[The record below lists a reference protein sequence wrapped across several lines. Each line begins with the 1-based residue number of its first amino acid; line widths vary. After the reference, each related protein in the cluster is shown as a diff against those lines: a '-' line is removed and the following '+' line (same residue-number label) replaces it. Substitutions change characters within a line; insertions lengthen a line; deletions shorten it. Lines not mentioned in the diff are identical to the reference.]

1 MDRKKQI
8 EADMMILL
16 VTCAWGVSYVLTD
29 YSLKDM
35 GTMTLNAHRFLI
47 GAAVA
52 AVFGFKRLIK
62 VNKITLLYS
71 LAIGTALN
79 LVYVCVTYGMTR
91 TSIANAGFLCA
102 MTVLFTP
109 LFARVFLK
117 QRQELKVIISVAFSI
132 VGIALLTLDE
142 NFSINMNHL
151 AGDILCLGCGAFYS
165 IDLLL
170 TEKAVER
177 KDVNPFNLGILNLAV
192 AGVEFLILSFF
203 IESPHLPTSPMFWG
217 STLFLAVFCTGLAFV
232 IQPVAQQY
240 TTATHIGVIFTLEPV
255 FNAFAV
261 YFFLQQAL
269 STRAYFGGF
278 IMVVAVLIME
288 LNIKFISPRTK
299 SQDPQRKCQ

>member
-16 VTCAWGVSYVLTD
+16 VTIAWGLSYILTD
-29 YSLKDM
+29 YSLKDLD
-35 GTMTLNAHRFLI
+35 TMTLNAHRFLI
-47 GAAVA
+47 GGAVA
-52 AVFGFKRLIK
+52 AIFGIKRLKK
-62 VNKITLLYS
+62 VNKVTFLYS
-71 LAIGTALN
+71 LAIGTALT

-91 TSIANAGFLCA
+91 TALANAGFLCA

-117 QRQELKVIISVAFSI
+117 QKQELKVIVSVAFSI
-132 VGIALLTLDE
+132 MGIAFLTLNE

-151 AGDILCLGCGAFYS
+151 TGDLLCLGCGAFYS

-177 KDVNPFNLGILNLAV
+177 EDVDPFNLGVLNLMV
-192 AGVEFLILSFF
+192 AGVEFLILAM
-203 IESPHLPTSPMFWG
+203 ILETPHLPTNPMFWG
-217 STLFLAVFCTGLAFV
+217 STLFLAVFCTGLAFI

-255 FNAFAV
+255 FNAVAV
-261 YFFLQQAL
+261 FVFLKEAL
-269 STRAYFGGF
+269 SLRSYIGGF
-278 IMVVAVLIME
+278 IMVLAVLIME
-288 LNIKFISPRTK
+288 VNVKSIFFRTK
-299 SQDPQRKCQ
+299 SQDLQKKSQ